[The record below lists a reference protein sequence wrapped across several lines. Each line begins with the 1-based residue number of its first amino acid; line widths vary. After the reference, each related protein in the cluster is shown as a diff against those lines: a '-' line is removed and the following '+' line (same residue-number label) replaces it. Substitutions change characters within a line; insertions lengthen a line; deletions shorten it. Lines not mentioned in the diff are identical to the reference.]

1 MESLLSEKVA
11 SLQEHINEWERKL
24 LAEKEEA
31 VKQLKLEHSIQL
43 DSLRKHFSQLEAQ
56 MQASDEVHRASQRE
70 AELLKGQLQLSVTS
84 RPPSASTPSLEEKD
98 NAVAV
103 ALNNR
108 QRPKKSWSSVP
119 AVNCRNNLRDRPQSA
134 A

>member
-31 VKQLKLEHSIQL
+31 VKQLKSEHSLQL

-70 AELLKGQLQLSVTS
+70 AELLKGQLQLS